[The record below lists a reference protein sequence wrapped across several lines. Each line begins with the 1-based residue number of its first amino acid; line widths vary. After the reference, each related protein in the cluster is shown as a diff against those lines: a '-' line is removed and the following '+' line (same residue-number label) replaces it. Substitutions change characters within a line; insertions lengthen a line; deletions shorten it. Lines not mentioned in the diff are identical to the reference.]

1 MELRDYWRIVQRR
14 WMFIL
19 ATIAVCLG
27 IAALFTLNAT
37 PQYSSTARLFVST
50 SQSDTSQAYQGN
62 LFATQ
67 RVSSYADLVGGR
79 ELAEVVGQRLDLDED
94 QISELPDRVAASVV
108 PETVILSITATDP
121 DARAAQSL
129 AQAYVEELQDLIREL
144 ETPSGESRAP
154 VKATVV
160 DDASFND
167 NPVSPQPVRN
177 YGLAGVLGLLL
188 GLGIAVL
195 REVLD
200 NTVKTTE
207 HATAAGK
214 APVLGSI
221 TFDGQAPKRPLVTSL
236 EPHAPRV
243 EAFRVLRTNMQ
254 FVDVDQAGGRVYVVS
269 SSVPGEGKTTTSAN
283 LALTMAQTG
292 QKVVVVEADLRRP
305 RLALALGVDNTIGLT
320 TVLVGKVSL
329 DDALQ
334 DHDSG
339 VTVLPSGAV
348 PPNPSELLQSHAM
361 EELLADLRSRF
372 DLVIIDAP
380 PLLPVTDAALIA
392 AQADGALLIARHG
405 KTTRDQLAHAVDRL
419 EAVGARTVG
428 LVLNMVPRRKG
439 MGSYGYGYGYGYAP
453 DVEVQPKK
461 GRRGRTAEA

>member
-1 MELRDYWRIVQRR
+1 MELRDYWRIIQRR

-27 IAALFTLNAT
+27 VAALLTFNAT
-37 PQYSSTARLFVST
+37 PQYSSSARLFVST
-50 SQSDTSQAYQGN
+50 SQSDTAQAYQGN

-94 QISELPDRVAASVV
+94 EISSLPGRVQASVV

-121 DARAAQSL
+121 DARAAQTL

-144 ETPSGESRAP
+144 ETPSGEERAP
-154 VKATVV
+154 IKATVV
-160 DDASFND
+160 DDASFED
-167 NPVSPQPVRN
+167 SPVSPQPVRN
-177 YGLAGVLGLLL
+177 FGLAGVLGLLL

-195 REVLD
+195 REVMD
-200 NTVKTTE
+200 NTVKTGEQATE
-207 HATAAGK
+207 SGG

-221 TFDGQAPKRPLVTSL
+221 AFDSSAPKRPLISSL

-254 FVDVDQAGGRVYVVS
+254 FVDVDRAGGRAYVVS
-269 SSVPGEGKTTTSAN
+269 SSIPGEGKTTTSVN
-283 LALTMAQTG
+283 LALATAQAGT
-292 QKVVVVEADLRRP
+292 KVVVVEADLRRP
-305 RLALALGVDNTIGLT
+305 RLSHALGIDNTIGLT
-320 TVLVGKVSL
+320 TALVGKVSL

-334 DHDSG
+334 EQESG
-339 VTVLPSGAV
+339 LTVLPSGAI

-361 EELLADLRSRF
+361 QELLAELRSRF
-372 DLVIIDAP
+372 DLVILDAP

-392 AQADGALLIARHG
+392 SQADGALLVARYG
-405 KTTRDQLAHAVDRL
+405 KTTKDQLTHAVERL
-419 EAVGARTVG
+419 DAVGARTVG
-428 LVLNMVPRRKG
+428 IVLNMVPHRRG
-439 MGSYGYGYGYGYAP
+439 MSGYGYGYGYGYAP
-453 DVEVQPKK
+453 DVEAVPLK
-461 GRRGRTAEA
+461 GRAARKARA

>member
-1 MELRDYWRIVQRR
+1 MELRDYWRIIQRR

-27 IAALFTLNAT
+27 VAALLTFNAT
-37 PQYSSTARLFVST
+37 PQYSSSARLFVST

-94 QISELPDRVAASVV
+94 EIASLPERVEASVV

-121 DARAAQSL
+121 DARAAQTL

-144 ETPSGESRAP
+144 ETPSGEERAP
-154 VKATVV
+154 IKATVV
-160 DDASFND
+160 DDASFED
-167 NPVSPQPVRN
+167 TPVSPQPVRN
-177 YGLAGVLGLLL
+177 FGLAGVLGLLL

-195 REVLD
+195 REVMD
-200 NTVKTTE
+200 NTVKTGEQATE
-207 HATAAGK
+207 SGG

-221 TFDGQAPKRPLVTSL
+221 AFDSSAPKRPLISSL

-254 FVDVDQAGGRVYVVS
+254 FVDVDRAGGRAYVVS
-269 SSVPGEGKTTTSAN
+269 SSIPGEGKTTTSVN
-283 LALTMAQTG
+283 LALATAQAGT
-292 QKVVVVEADLRRP
+292 KVVVVEADLRRP
-305 RLALALGVDNTIGLT
+305 RLSHALGIDNTIGLT
-320 TVLVGKVSL
+320 TALVGKVSL

-334 DHDSG
+334 EQESG
-339 VTVLPSGAV
+339 LTVLPSGAI

-361 EELLADLRSRF
+361 EELLAELRSRF
-372 DLVIIDAP
+372 DLVILDAP

-392 AQADGALLIARHG
+392 SQADGALLVARYG
-405 KTTRDQLAHAVDRL
+405 KTTKDQLTHAVERL
-419 EAVGARTVG
+419 DAVGARTVG
-428 LVLNMVPRRKG
+428 VVLNMVPHRRG
-439 MGSYGYGYGYGYAP
+439 MSGYGYGYGYGYAP
-453 DVEVQPKK
+453 DVEAVPLK
-461 GRRGRTAEA
+461 GRAARKARA